1 MKRKKPKK
9 SNYFKPSR
17 RVLLSCGVSLLM
29 LFYAWLSEAAFATHL
44 PDGENPVELYST
56 EMQHDLGVVMCK
68 AIEEAKSS
76 VTLVIYTLTDRK
88 IISCLREKANSGGLV
103 KVICD
108 AKTSPNLETLLGPKV
123 NILRRYLKGLTH
135 IKMLIIDDKQTWI
148 GSANMTSESLRH
160 HGNLVGAIE
169 SEPLA
174 AMASAKARSFTATE
188 RMQHH
193 PHRIFSLGQQS
204 VELWFLPD
212 DPTAVLRLK
221 NLIRGAEKCIRI
233 AMFTWTRRDLA
244 NEVIAAKK
252 RGVQVEI
259 ALDRSSA
266 MGAGDQV
273 TKMLLKGGI
282 EVKLG
287 RGSPLLHHKF
297 MEIDHKI
304 LVNGSANW
312 TMAAFDKN
320 DDCFI
325 VLEPLLEPQQK
336 MMNEIWNVIDQ
347 DSTFAEK

>member
-1 MKRKKPKK
+1 MP
-9 SNYFKPSR
+9 NR
-17 RVLLSCGVSLLM
+17 RILLSCGVSLLM
-29 LFYAWLSEAAFATHL
+29 LFYTWLADVLFIVQL
-44 PDGENPVELYST
+44 PDGEHPVELYST
-56 EMQHDLGVVMCK
+56 EMRHDLGLTMCK
-68 AIEEAKSS
+68 AIDEAKSS
-76 VTLVIYTLTDRK
+76 VTLVIFTLTDRE
-88 IISCLREKANSGGLV
+88 IIKSLREKANSGVLV

-108 AKTSPNLETLLGPKV
+108 AKTSPDIETLLGLQVK
-123 NILRRYLKGLTH
+123 ILRRYLKGFSH
-135 IKMLIIDDKQTWI
+135 IKMLIIDEKQTWI

-160 HGNLVGAIE
+160 YGNLVAAIE

-174 AMASAKARSFTATE
+174 AMASAKARSFTSTE
-188 RMQHH
+188 RMQRL

-212 DPTAVLRLK
+212 DPTAISRLK
-221 NLIRGAEKCIRI
+221 DLIRGAEKCIRI

-244 NEVIAAKK
+244 NEVIAAKR
-252 RGVQVEI
+252 RGVQVEV
-259 ALDRSSA
+259 ALDKSSA

-273 TKMLLKGGI
+273 TQMLLKGGI
-282 EVKLG
+282 KVKLG

-325 VLEPLLEPQQK
+325 VIEPLLDSQQK
-336 MMNEIWNVIDQ
+336 FINDTWEIIDQ
-347 DSTFAEK
+347 DSTLAETG